1 MTLSNLSD
9 QELVAEIKKRFGITI
24 DIEKEKVN
32 PSINSFYGCVQD
44 VKDTYEKKDYFDI
57 VINSIP
63 KESKIEFM
71 RFLNTYYTINVVV
84 QKVSNLPAVIMD
96 RVLFNEA
103 EVWRKDL
110 EKIGVNFNII
120 PSLT

>member
-44 VKDTYEKKDYFDI
+44 TYEKKDYFDI

-71 RFLNTYYTINVVV
+71 RFLNTYYTIEVVV
-84 QKVSNLPAVIMD
+84 QKASNLPAVIMD